1 MNAAFIKLLVGIT
14 LFGVFGVFC
23 YSLGK
28 TNVRAKWD
36 AEKVAQ
42 AKEYQAAEALNR
54 AKEQAQSKKLIEAK
68 NAATK
73 RETILRGD
81 ADRARSELDGL
92 RDELKTVC
100 TNLPGDT
107 ADACTKRAATVN
119 ELFGQCAARY
129 TGLAAKADRHA
140 SDSLMLQQAWPK

>member
-1 MNAAFIKLLVGIT
+1 MNLALIRLTLVGIV
-14 LFGVFGVFC
+14 FAVFGVFC

-36 AEKVAQ
+36 AEKIAQ
-42 AKEYQAAEALNR
+42 AKDFQAAEAANR
-54 AKEQAQSKKLIEAK
+54 AKEQAQSKRLIEAK

-81 ADRARSELDGL
+81 ADRARTELDGL
-92 RDELKTVC
+92 RNDLATVC
-100 TNLPGDT
+100 TNLPGDPS
-107 ADACTKRAATVN
+107 DACAKRAAAIP

-129 TGLAAKADRHA
+129 SGLAAKADRHA
-140 SDSLMLQQAWPK
+140 NDSLMLQQAWPK